1 MPRVK
6 RAEGP
11 LPGAVIIRAAG
22 PDDAGR
28 IAEVNVRSWRAAYGG
43 IVPDAILDG
52 MDVEPRRQTWL
63 GRIADL
69 GQRTLFVAE
78 LDGRVEGYALSGPA
92 RDHDLPD
99 LAGEVYAIYV
109 DPAVQRR
116 GLGRALLDAATAELQ
131 AAGFEPL
138 VLWVLTAN
146 AQGRGFYQACGWR
159 PDGETRPIDFDGT
172 PVDELRYVL
181 RQPISRR
188 RYART

>member
-1 MPRVK
+1 VTPAGRTSSSEAIV
-6 RAEGP
+6 RT
-11 LPGAVIIRAAG
+11 AG

-28 IAEVNVRSWRAAYGG
+28 IAEVNVRSWRAAYAG
-43 IVPDAILDG
+43 IVPDAVLDG
-52 MDVEPRRQTWL
+52 MEIEPRRLTWL

-69 GQRTLFVAE
+69 GQRSLFVGE

-92 RDHDLPD
+92 RDHDLPE

-109 DPAVQRR
+109 DPPAQGR
-116 GLGRALLDAATAELQ
+116 GLGRALLDAASAELR

-188 RYART
+188 RYPRT